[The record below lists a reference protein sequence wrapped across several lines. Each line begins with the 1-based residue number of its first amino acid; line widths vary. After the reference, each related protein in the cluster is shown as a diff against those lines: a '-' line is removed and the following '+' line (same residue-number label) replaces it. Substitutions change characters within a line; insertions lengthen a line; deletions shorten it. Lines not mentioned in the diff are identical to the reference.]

1 MIQDN
6 DPVVSQF
13 ISVPKESGL
22 NCAAFTAGVVEA
34 ILERSQFV
42 RNRAF
47 KHNLSV
53 IVAKSCRPPHLPA
66 YAPPAGT
73 GDGALNAAAQSAVPD
88 DDLHQI

>member
-42 RNRAF
+42 RN
-47 KHNLSV
+47 
-53 IVAKSCRPPHLPA
+53 
-66 YAPPAGT
+66 
-73 GDGALNAAAQSAVPD
+73 NAVGRISSAAVTKRVRLA
-88 DDLHQI
+88 